1 MDETEVDLYAD
12 DEDFG
17 RQVSLLL
24 LLSYSEFSL
33 TTFLGEFLIG
43 E

>member
-17 RQVSLLL
+17 RQVSVLQVFQ
-24 LLSYSEFSL
+24 Y
-33 TTFLGEFLIG
+33 FLWVF
-43 E
+43 